1 MSSSLILEVQYRRK
15 HKNLKAGLLE
25 VDIHLLAIE
34 SVLSGH
40 WLGLVHEDK

>member
-1 MSSSLILEVQYRRK
+1 MSSSLILKVQYRRK
-15 HKNLKAGLLE
+15 QKNLKVGLLE

-40 WLGLVHEDK
+40 WLDFVHEEK